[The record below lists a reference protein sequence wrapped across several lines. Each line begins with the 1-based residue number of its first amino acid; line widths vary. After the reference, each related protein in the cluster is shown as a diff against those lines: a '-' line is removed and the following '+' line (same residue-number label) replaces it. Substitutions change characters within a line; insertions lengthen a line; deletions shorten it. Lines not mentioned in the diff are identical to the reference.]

1 MYARLV
7 QITLGP
13 GHREF
18 AEERADVFAPV
29 IAALKGHKSTTF
41 LADFDSGEFST
52 ISVWETKEDAE
63 AAGEELATW
72 LLEAVGDKLKGPPS
86 VKILEVYEPKT

>member
-1 MYARLV
+1 MYARFV

-18 AEERADVFAPV
+18 AEGRADVFAPIV
-29 IAALKGHKSTTF
+29 AALKEHKSTTF
-41 LADFDSGEFST
+41 LADFDAGEFST

-63 AAGEELATW
+63 AANEELTPW
-72 LLEAVGDKLKGPPS
+72 LLEAVGDKLKGSPS

>member
-7 QITLGP
+7 QFTLGP
-13 GHREF
+13 GQREF
-18 AEERADVFAPV
+18 AEGRADIFAPFV
-29 IAALKGHKSTTF
+29 AALNGHKSTTF
-41 LADFDSGEFST
+41 LADFDAGEFST

-72 LLEAVGDKLKGPPS
+72 LKEAFGDKLKGPPS